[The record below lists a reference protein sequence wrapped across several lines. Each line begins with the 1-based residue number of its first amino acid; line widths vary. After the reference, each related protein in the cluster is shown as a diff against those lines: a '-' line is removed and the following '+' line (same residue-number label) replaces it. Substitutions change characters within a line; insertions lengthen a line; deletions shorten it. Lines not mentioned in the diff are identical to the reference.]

1 MMEPPPAARPA
12 STTDHTKTM
21 SPADPIAKLPSVKA
35 EFAPLRQKII
45 AALRRAIELG
55 VLRPGERL
63 VEKDLCTQLNVSRT
77 CLREALRE
85 LEAHRVISNSDVRGL
100 MVTPI
105 TREDAVNIY
114 RVRAA
119 LEALIAEQFIERADA
134 DDLIAFRRAAEGLK
148 RGYESHD
155 LETILDAKKA
165 YYDVFCAGAKNPVVF
180 DLLMALHLRTSQLR
194 AASLSRPPR
203 QRESIVEIDD
213 LLSAIERGDVAAA
226 RAVAAAHVENAARS
240 SFEALGE
247 SLGTAVPPPRGRR
260 TARA

>member
-1 MMEPPPAARPA
+1 MTATE
-12 STTDHTKTM
+12 S
-21 SPADPIAKLPSVKA
+21 IAKLPSVKA

-63 VEKDLCTQLNVSRT
+63 VEKDLCAQLNVSRT

-85 LEAHRVISNSDVRGL
+85 LEAQRVISNSTVRGL

-119 LEALIAEQFIERADA
+119 LEALLAEQFIERADA
-134 DDLIAFRRAAEGLK
+134 EDLAAFRRAAEGLK
-148 RGYESHD
+148 RAYGSRD
-155 LETILDAKKA
+155 LETILDAKKD

-194 AASLSRPPR
+194 ASSLARPVR
-203 QRESIVEIDD
+203 QKQSITEIDK
-213 LLSAIERGDVAAA
+213 LLSSIEKGDVAGAM
-226 RAVAAAHVENAARS
+226 AVARGHVEHAARS
-240 SFEALGE
+240 AFEALGE
-247 SLGTAVPPPRGRR
+247 KLAGEADVPSRRAAARG
-260 TARA
+260 